1 MRACGGYIYEPMIF
15 PICLMVGYLPWHV
28 VENSTQLTAAS
39 HIQVCTNLSSPTE
52 DSALFALSILL
63 YRCDW
68 HAYYGS
74 VGCQVFKRGGHCV
87 LNGVLRGHFLGCSS
101 EIKV

>member
-28 VENSTQLTAAS
+28 VEHSTQLTAAS
-39 HIQVCTNLSSPTE
+39 HIQVCTILSSPTE
-52 DSALFALSILL
+52 DSALFALSLLL

-68 HAYYGS
+68 HAYYGNK
-74 VGCQVFKRGGHCV
+74 GCQVFKRGVQNLKDFCLKTNIPKG
-87 LNGVLRGHFLGCSS
+87 NY
-101 EIKV
+101 

>member
-52 DSALFALSILL
+52 DSALFALSLLL

-68 HAYYGS
+68 HAYYGIT
-74 VGCQVFKRGGHCV
+74 GCQVFNCV
-87 LNGVLRGHFLGCSS
+87 CSNGFY
-101 EIKV
+101 EDI